1 MHLKVIKTM
10 AQVPRSLNI
19 PAELLGQAVSTQLKA
34 SQNGTVATADGR
46 INPLAAMG
54 LSDDQYSVILQNLVN
69 GEAFEDVMAGAGPS
83 NLDGKRP
90 LPDSPDERENKRS
103 RFEEIE

>member
-1 MHLKVIKTM
+1 
-10 AQVPRSLNI
+10 
-19 PAELLGQAVSTQLKA
+19 
-34 SQNGTVATADGR
+34 
-46 INPLAAMG
+46 MG

>member
-19 PAELLGQAVSTQLKA
+19 PAELLGQAVSAQVK
-34 SQNGTVATADGR
+34 SGQNGALATTDGR